1 MRGGRGRARRG
12 RGGRAAA
19 EDVLVAKALER
30 AAAQAKA
37 ARRRS
42 APSRGAR
49 SAVMRAK
56 AAVARTAEELEVEEV
71 RAAVPQGAATPL
83 ATALPAS
90 RRAAAAVDRRLGG
103 AVVGVLVETRVAEA
117 RGARLSASAR
127 RGLARD
133 CPRRAAGNAPW
144 NVYKWNCSLSR
155 PRSWCCCV
163 VVLIAL
169 QCLSSCFLLS
179 LIIHLTPELLC
190 LLSNSPSLPFPSLSF

>member
-103 AVVGVLVETRVAEA
+103 AVVGVLGKLAGLRRPASF
-117 RGARLSASAR
+117 GALASSMSA
-127 RGLARD
+127 
-133 CPRRAAGNAPW
+133 
-144 NVYKWNCSLSR
+144 
-155 PRSWCCCV
+155 
-163 VVLIAL
+163 VVLTPL
-169 QCLSSCFLLS
+169 LVCWVSNFELSSRKG
-179 LIIHLTPELLC
+179 I
-190 LLSNSPSLPFPSLSF
+190 